1 VPTRPTSHRS
11 DLRARPA
18 AVAAP
23 QRVDQ
28 RRADTPEQREADRL
42 RSTARWQRLRM
53 VVLRR
58 EPLCRACTDAG
69 RTTPAT
75 EVDHLEPLQQRIDL
89 AFVEANLQ
97 PLCRSCHMA
106 KTAAERRS

>member
-1 VPTRPTSHRS
+1 MPTRPASHRS

-23 QRVDQ
+23 QRADPC
-28 RRADTPEQREADRL
+28 RADTPEQREADRL

-53 VVLRR
+53 LVLRR

-75 EVDHLEPLQQRIDL
+75 EVDHIAPLQRSLDL
-89 AFVEANLQ
+89 AFVESNLQ
-97 PLCRSCHMA
+97 PLCRPCHMA